1 MMRIIDLALDEDRVR
16 EDVTSR
22 TVIPA
27 GAGGAAVLQA
37 KAEGIVSGLAVFRDV
52 FLLVDRSLTVKLEM
66 RDGDAV
72 RPGDV
77 IASVA
82 GSARSILAGE
92 RVALNFVCHLSGIA
106 SVTARYVTE
115 VKGMPALITDTRKT
129 MPGMRRLEKEAVR
142 AGGGTNHRFNL
153 SDGIL
158 IKDNH
163 LAVLRSSGKNLAEI
177 VRQARAAAPAG
188 MKVQVE
194 ITNLAE
200 AEEAA
205 SAGAEMLLLDN
216 MTPAGVREVVSR
228 IGNKVTL
235 EASGGIT
242 LENVR
247 RFAETGVHRISI
259 GALTHS
265 ARALDFSLEFSST

>member
-1 MMRIIDLALDEDRVR
+1 LSGNASLTARFV
-16 EDVTSR
+16 
-22 TVIPA
+22 
-27 GAGGAAVLQA
+27 AAV
-37 KAEGIVSGLAVFRDV
+37 KGTPAV
-52 FLLVDRSLTVKLEM
+52 
-66 RDGDAV
+66 
-72 RPGDV
+72 
-77 IASVA
+77 
-82 GSARSILAGE
+82 
-92 RVALNFVCHLSGIA
+92 
-106 SVTARYVTE
+106 
-115 VKGMPALITDTRKT
+115 ITDTRKT
-129 MPGMRRLEKEAVR
+129 MPGMRRMEKEAVR

-163 LAVLRSSGKNLAEI
+163 LAVLRASGKDLAEI
-177 VRQARAAAPAG
+177 VHRARAAAPGG

-194 ITNLAE
+194 VTSLAE

-216 MTPAGVREVVSR
+216 MTPAEVQQVVAR
-228 IGNKVTL
+228 IGKIVTL

-265 ARALDFSLEFSST
+265 AKALDYSLEFSST